1 MKVKSVFTGIAIPFF
16 CLTVNALVMSSL
28 LPIATN
34 VYAQDVANS
43 FPMYRYNLQR
53 TGQVPFAGPSTD
65 NLKGII
71 SISGEVWS
79 SPKLKILHFKLSV
92 EGPANGT

>member
-1 MKVKSVFTGIAIPFF
+1 MKVKSVFTGIATPFF

-28 LPIATN
+28 LPVATN

-53 TGQVPFAGPSTD
+53 TG
-65 NLKGII
+65 
-71 SISGEVWS
+71 SGA
-79 SPKLKILHFKLSV
+79 ICRAFH
-92 EGPANGT
+92 